1 MTSSRQSSAS
11 SIRSDAKSN
20 IDPQRRA
27 SEQEDFDRSLSQT
40 IRTRTLD
47 QKAQSHSKE
56 QPSESHTSS
65 TIPNGGFTAWL
76 QVLSGFMCFMSCW
89 GLINGFGVFQD
100 FYSST
105 LILSVSDSDISW
117 IGSIQAFLLCS
128 ATVFAGPIYDRGHP
142 RLLIVFGSV
151 LVVFGMMMTSLCS
164 KYWQLLLAQGIC
176 VGFGAGCL
184 FLPSIAIIPSYFTTK
199 KSFAM
204 GIAASGSSFGGV
216 IFPIIFRRIEPQIGF
231 GWATR
236 IIGFISLAT
245 LLIPCVCIKAR
256 AFPKTRRRLLDF
268 AAFKEPAYALFS
280 LASFVGFVGLYV
292 PFFYISTYARDVSGL
307 QETLSFYMLPIMS
320 AGSIAG
326 RIIPGLIADRVGAL
340 NVLSCYTLCASILGF
355 CWIAIEHTAGGLIV
369 WALLYGAFSGAF
381 VSLQP
386 TTVASITKDL
396 STVGGRM
403 GMNTFCAS
411 FGILIGTPIAGLLVG
426 SGSWVGMQVFSGA
439 TLLGAAVLVM
449 ATRVSVTGLRVSVKA

>member
-1 MTSSRQSSAS
+1 MTDSRRSSTSSVK
-11 SIRSDAKSN
+11 SDVKSD
-20 IDPQRRA
+20 IE
-27 SEQEDFDRSLSQT
+27 SQELPSDQKRFGN
-40 IRTRTLD
+40 TLD
-47 QKAQSHSKE
+47 QKAQAQSRE
-56 QPSESHTSS
+56 QPSDKTPS
-65 TIPNGGFTAWL
+65 TIPNGGLTAWL
-76 QVLSGFMCFMSCW
+76 QVLSGFMCFMSAW
-89 GLINGFGVFQD
+89 GMVNGFGVFQD
-100 FYSST
+100 FYSTT
-105 LILSVSDSDISW
+105 LIPNVSNSDISW

-128 ATVFAGPIYDRGHP
+128 ATVFAGPLYDDGHP

-164 KYWQLLLAQGIC
+164 EYWQLMLSQGVC

-199 KSFAM
+199 KAVAM

-216 IFPIIFRRIEPQIGF
+216 IFPIIFRRLEPQIGF

-236 IIGFISLAT
+236 VIGFISLAT
-245 LLIPCVCIKAR
+245 LLVPCFCIKAR
-256 AFPKTRRRLLDF
+256 AFPKTRRKLLDF

-280 LASFVGFVGLYV
+280 LASFVGFIGLYV

-307 QETLSFYMLPIMS
+307 DDTLSFYMLPIMS

-326 RIIPGLIADRVGAL
+326 RIIPGLVADKVGAL
-340 NVLSCYTLCASILGF
+340 NVLGCCNLCASILGF
-355 CWIAIEHTAGGLIV
+355 CWIAIHHAAGGLIV
-369 WALLYGAFSGAF
+369 WALLYGALSGAF

-386 TTVASITKDL
+386 TTVASITEDL

-426 SGSWVGMQVFSGA
+426 SGNWVGMQVFSGA
-439 TLLGAAVLVM
+439 TLLGAAILVI
-449 ATRVSVTGLRVSVKA
+449 ATRISITGLDVSVKA

>member
-1 MTSSRQSSAS
+1 MTDSRRSSTSS
-11 SIRSDAKSN
+11 IKSDVKSD
-20 IDPQRRA
+20 IESPELPLD
-27 SEQEDFDRSLSQT
+27 QELFGN
-40 IRTRTLD
+40 TLD
-47 QKAQSHSKE
+47 QKAQAQSKE
-56 QPSESHTSS
+56 QTSEKTPS
-65 TIPNGGFTAWL
+65 TIPNGGLIAWL
-76 QVLSGFMCFMSCW
+76 QVLSGFMCFMSAW
-89 GLINGFGVFQD
+89 GMVNGFGVFQD

-105 LILSVSDSDISW
+105 LIPDVSNSDISW

-128 ATVFAGPIYDRGHP
+128 ATVFAGPVYDHGHP
-142 RLLIVFGSV
+142 RLLVMFGSA

-164 KYWQLLLAQGIC
+164 EYWQLLLAQGLC

-199 KSFAM
+199 KAVAM

-216 IFPIIFRRIEPQIGF
+216 IFPIIFRRLEPRIGF

-236 IIGFISLAT
+236 VIGFISLAS
-245 LLIPCVCIKAR
+245 LLIPCFCIRAR
-256 AFPKTRRRLLDF
+256 AFPKTRRKLLDF

-280 LASFVGFVGLYV
+280 LASFVGFIGLYI

-307 QETLSFYMLPIMS
+307 DDTLSFYMLPIMS

-326 RIIPGLIADRVGAL
+326 RIIPGLVADKVGAL
-340 NVLSCYTLCASILGF
+340 NVLGVCNLCASILGF
-355 CWIAIEHTAGGLIV
+355 CWIAIHHTAGGLIV
-369 WALLYGAFSGAF
+369 WALLYGALSGAF

-386 TTVASITKDL
+386 TTVASITEDL

-426 SGSWVGMQVFSGA
+426 SGNWVGMQVFSGA
-439 TLLGAAVLVM
+439 TLLGAAILVI
-449 ATRVSVTGLRVSVKA
+449 ATRLSITGLDASVKA

>member
-1 MTSSRQSSAS
+1 MTNSRRSSTSSIKSE
-11 SIRSDAKSN
+11 AKS
-20 IDPQRRA
+20 DGEFSGLPSDQA
-27 SEQEDFDRSLSQT
+27 HFGPS
-40 IRTRTLD
+40 LD
-47 QKAQSHSKE
+47 QKAQSRTKE
-56 QPSESHTSS
+56 QSHFTSDH
-65 TIPNGGFTAWL
+65 IPNGGLTAWL
-76 QVLSGFMCFMSCW
+76 QVLSGFMCFMSSW
-89 GLINGFGVFQD
+89 GFVNAFGVFQD

-105 LILSVSDSDISW
+105 LIPNVSNSDISW

-142 RLLIVFGSV
+142 RLLVVFGSA
-151 LVVFGMMMTSLCS
+151 LVVFGTMMTSLCS
-164 KYWQLLLAQGIC
+164 EYWQLMLAQGLC

-199 KSFAM
+199 KAFAM

-216 IFPIIFRRIEPQIGF
+216 IYPIIFRRIEPRIGF

-236 IIGFISLAT
+236 VIGFISLAT
-245 LLIPCVCIKAR
+245 LLIPCLCIKAR
-256 AFPKTRRRLLDF
+256 AFPKTRRKLLDF

-292 PFFYISTYARDVSGL
+292 PFFYISTYARDISGL
-307 QETLSFYMLPIMS
+307 EKTLSFYMLPIMS

-326 RIIPGLIADRVGAL
+326 RIIPGLVADRVGAL
-340 NVLSCYTLCASILGF
+340 NVLGCCNLCASVLGF
-355 CWIAIEHTAGGLIV
+355 CWIAIHHTAGGLII
-369 WALLYGAFSGAF
+369 WALLYGALSGAF

-426 SGSWVGMQVFSGA
+426 SGNWVGMQIFSGA
-439 TLLGAAVLVM
+439 TLLGAALLVM
-449 ATRVSVTGLRVSVKA
+449 ATRVSITGFQISVKA